1 MKYVPSPLELAM
13 ILGIIIKLGLDH
25 FDRVTG
31 SAMTEDGVARSKPPQ
46 YQLLGG
52 GGVLFI
58 GLVALWLGCRRWI
71 NPSFSDD
78 DTGVATIWL
87 VIAIILI
94 TLGGGIFLQTS
105 INYIEVGPGYI
116 ENHSFLDGTTR
127 IEFEDIE
134 SYLYS
139 PKYLYSHNYLSNLWR
154 ADSLVILSS
163 DRRRIKFSPEG
174 FKGEHVTSVIAFRL
188 RNNRWPSLLDEFDRL
203 AVMEAAAHGSGD
215 SYLRRVHSARLN
227 VT

>member
-1 MKYVPSPLELAM
+1 MEDIPLPLGLAM
-13 ILGIIIKLGLDH
+13 ILGIIIKMALDR
-25 FDRVTG
+25 FDRVDG
-31 SAMTEDGVARSKPPQ
+31 SAMTEDGVVLSKPPQ

-78 DTGVATIWL
+78 DADVATIWL
-87 VIAIILI
+87 VIAAPLLILGTGVI
-94 TLGGGIFLQTS
+94 LQTNV
-105 INYIEVGPGYI
+105 NYIEVGPGYI
-116 ENHSFLDGTTR
+116 EKHSFLDGTTR
-127 IEFEDIE
+127 IEFEDIA

-139 PKYLYSHNYLSNLWR
+139 HKHLYSYSYSNNLWR

-188 RNNRWPSLLDEFDRL
+188 RKNRWPSLLDEFDRL
-203 AVMEAAAHGSGD
+203 AVMEAAADGSGK
-215 SYLRRVHSARLN
+215 SYLRRVSGARLEA
-227 VT
+227 T